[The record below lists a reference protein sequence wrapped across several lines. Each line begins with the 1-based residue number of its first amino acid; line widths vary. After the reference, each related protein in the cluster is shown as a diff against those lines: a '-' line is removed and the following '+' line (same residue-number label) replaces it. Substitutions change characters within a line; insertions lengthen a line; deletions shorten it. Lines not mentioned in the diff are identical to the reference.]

1 VCGTFLLSETGKH
14 APVFLLKLSK
24 KRGIE
29 DAYFWTPTTVGYILE
44 KREYMGHTVLGKT
57 ISLDYKTKKRRKA
70 KENELIIF
78 KNTTKPSLT
87 KKHGTTLND

>member
-1 VCGTFLLSETGKH
+1 VALFLLSETGKR

-29 DAYFWTPTTVGYILE
+29 DPYFWTPATVGYILE

-57 ISLDYKTKKRRKA
+57 IGLDYKTKKEERQK
-70 KENELIIF
+70 KMNSLSSKIP
-78 KNTTKPSLT
+78 TKPSLT

>member
-1 VCGTFLLSETGKH
+1 VTLFLLSETGKH

-29 DAYFWTPTTVGYILE
+29 APDFWTPTTVGYILE